1 MKDVALLKD
10 RRRRNRKELIPEEP
24 ATARSKITEIFEIPQ
39 AAIAGSS
46 QIELSGNREA
56 VIDGCLGVL
65 AYDEDIIRLAMK
77 GMTATFRGRNLQI
90 KVLTH
95 DSAII
100 AGFITAIEFG
110 M

>member
-1 MKDVALLKD
+1 MKDK
-10 RRRRNRKELIPEEP
+10 RRRNRKEPISEESLSVRP
-24 ATARSKITEIFEIPQ
+24 KITEIFEIPQ
-39 AAIAGSS
+39 AALAGTP
-46 QIELSGNREA
+46 QIELAGNREA

-100 AGFITAIEFG
+100 AGFITAVEFG
-110 M
+110 S